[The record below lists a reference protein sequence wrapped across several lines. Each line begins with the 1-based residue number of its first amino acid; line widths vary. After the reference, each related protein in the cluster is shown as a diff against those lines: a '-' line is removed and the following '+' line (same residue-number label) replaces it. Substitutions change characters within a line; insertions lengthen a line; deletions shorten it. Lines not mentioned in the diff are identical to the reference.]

1 MYILETKWFVRE
13 SRHVFFKSNANIE
26 RIFGIIKHF

>member
-13 SRHVFFKSNANIE
+13 SRHVFFKSIAKIYRN
-26 RIFGIIKHF
+26 FGIIKYF